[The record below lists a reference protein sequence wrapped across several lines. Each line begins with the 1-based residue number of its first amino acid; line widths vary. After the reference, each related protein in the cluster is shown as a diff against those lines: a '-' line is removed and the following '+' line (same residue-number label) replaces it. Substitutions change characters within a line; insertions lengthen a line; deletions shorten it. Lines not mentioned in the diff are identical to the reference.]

1 MKTNVTMNY
10 FVEGIQGSGKS
21 TLVKLLSEKYPD
33 HKVLEEGDY
42 SPFELAWCAYMTKED
57 YQAALERFP
66 SLSDKIREKA
76 HPEEDHLVVCYT
88 KIHTDDHTFYQYME
102 QFEIYNNRVPFDRFK
117 EIVLNRYAGWDGA
130 PVIAECSLFQ
140 NIVEDMI
147 LFRDMSDEEILGF
160 YKDIRNAI
168 GNKPV
173 HIAYLKAEPDDIRKN
188 LMAARKERVDDK
200 GNEVWFSMLCDFFD
214 NCPHAKRNNL
224 KGEDG
229 LVKHWTHRQALE
241 LRICEEL
248 FKDSYT
254 VLPSKGYGSLEI

>member
-1 MKTNVTMNY
+1 MNY

-76 HPEEDHLVVCYT
+76 HPEEDHVVVCYT
-88 KIHTDDHTFYQYME
+88 KIHTDDSAFYQYIE
-102 QFEIYNNRVPFDRFK
+102 QFEIYNNRVPFERFK
-117 EIVLNRYAGWDGA
+117 EIVLMRYAGWDGA

-140 NIVEDMI
+140 NFVEDMI

-160 YKDIRNAI
+160 YKDIRNVI

-214 NCPHAKRNNL
+214 NSPHAKRNNL